1 MTNGE
6 TIRYQ
11 CEGCDREMEIT
22 LEPKEKLRDKALENR
37 EMGLDAPTRCPW
49 CEQLLEEV

>member
-11 CEGCDREMEIT
+11 CESCDREMEIT
-22 LEPKEKLRDKALENR
+22 LEPKEKLHSRAPENQEKGLE
-37 EMGLDAPTRCPW
+37 EPGTCPW
-49 CEQLLEEV
+49 CGQPLMEV